1 MEKVYYIVKRRNG
14 KNQKQRFTNKMKA
27 KKLRDRLNKKFYGD
41 NEIPKYNREYYI
53 SKFYL
58 LY

>member
-1 MEKVYYIVKRRNG
+1 MKKLCYIVKRRNG
-14 KNQKQRFTNKMKA
+14 EIQEQRFTSKIRA